1 MKFSFS
7 SFPTNYQQIS
17 IPLIILFISLFAF
30 VFDTSLSEFFVYQRS
45 LVTQGEVWRAF
56 SGHFFHTNGFHFLLN
71 AAAVV
76 MLWALHG
83 HFYTIKNYLI
93 VFIVSAIV
101 CSIGIHW
108 FSPDIGQYVGLS
120 GVLHGL
126 FIWGAIEDIKAK
138 ERTGYLL
145 LLGVIL
151 KIAHEQYYGASVDVA
166 DLIGAH
172 VAINAHLWGAI
183 GGVIAVII
191 LIIIKSPT
199 QKGSLDNE

>member
-7 SFPTNYQQIS
+7 SFPMTPQQLS
-17 IPLIILFISLFAF
+17 VPLIVLLISLIAF
-30 VFDTSLSEFFVYQRS
+30 VFDSSLSELLIYQRT
-45 LVTQGEVWRAF
+45 LVTQGEVWRVF
-56 SGHFFHTNGFHFLLN
+56 SSHFFHTNGFHFLLN

-83 HFYTIKNYLI
+83 QFYTIKSYLI
-93 VFIVSAIV
+93 VFMMSAITT
-101 CSIGIHW
+101 SIGIHW
-108 FSPDIGQYVGLS
+108 FSPDIEQYVGLS
-120 GVLHGL
+120 GVLHGI

-151 KIAHEQYYGASVDVA
+151 KIAHEQYYGASEDVA
-166 DLIGAH
+166 VLIGAK

-183 GGVIAVII
+183 GGVIAVI
-191 LIIIKSPT
+191 LLFIIKST
-199 QKGSLDNE
+199 VSKDSFDSK

>member
-7 SFPTNYQQIS
+7 SFPTNSQQIS
-17 IPLIILFISLFAF
+17 MPLIVLFISLISF
-30 VFDTSLSEFFVYQRS
+30 VFDASLSEFFVYQRS
-45 LVTQGEVWRAF
+45 LVTQGEVWRIF

-83 HFYTIKNYLI
+83 HFYTIKNYLV
-93 VFIVSAIV
+93 VFIVSTII
-101 CSIGIHW
+101 CSVGIHW
-108 FSPDIGQYVGLS
+108 FSPDIKQYVGLS

-151 KIAHEQYYGASVDVA
+151 KIAHEQYYGASEDVA
-166 DLIGAH
+166 SLIGAN

-183 GGVIAVII
+183 GGALAVGFIM
-191 LIIIKSPT
+191 IIKPSIR
-199 QKGSLDNE
+199 KSSSN

>member
-1 MKFSFS
+1 MKFSLAS
-7 SFPTNYQQIS
+7 LPTTPQQIS
-17 IPLIILFISLFAF
+17 VPLLVLFISLISFL
-30 VFDTSLSEFFVYQRS
+30 FDSSLSELLVYQRS
-45 LVTQGEVWRAF
+45 LVTQGEIWRVF

-83 HFYTIKNYLI
+83 HFYTIKSYLI
-93 VFIVSAIV
+93 VFMVSAII

-108 FSPDIGQYVGLS
+108 FSLDIEQYVGLS
-120 GVLHGL
+120 GVLHGI

-151 KIAHEQYYGASVDVA
+151 KIAHEQYNGASEDVS
-166 DLIGAH
+166 DLIGAN

-183 GGVIAVII
+183 GGVIAVIL

-199 QKGSLDNE
+199 NQNTLESK

>member
-1 MKFSFS
+1 MRFSFS
-7 SFPTNYQQIS
+7 SFPTTPQQVS
-17 IPLIILFISLFAF
+17 VPLLVLCISLLAYI
-30 VFDTSLSEFFVYQRS
+30 FDARLSEFFVYQRS
-45 LVTQGEVWRAF
+45 LVTQGEVWRFF
-56 SGHFFHTNGFHFLLN
+56 SSHFFHTNGFHFLLN

-83 HFYTIKNYLI
+83 QFYTIKSYLV
-93 VFIVSAIV
+93 VFLISAIV

-108 FSPDIGQYVGLS
+108 FSPNIGQYVGLS

-151 KIAHEQYYGASVDVA
+151 KITHEQYYGASKDVA
-166 DLIGAH
+166 DLIGAN

-183 GGVIAVII
+183 GGVLAVFF
-191 LIIIKSPT
+191 LMIIKSKT
-199 QKGSLDNE
+199 KK

>member
-1 MKFSFS
+1 MKFSFAS
-7 SFPTNYQQIS
+7 LPTTPQQIS
-17 IPLIILFISLFAF
+17 VPIIILFISLISFI
-30 VFDTSLSEFFVYQRS
+30 FDNSLSELLVYQRS
-45 LVTQGEVWRAF
+45 LVSEGEIWRAF

-76 MLWALHG
+76 LLWALHG
-83 HFYTIKNYLI
+83 HFYTIKNYLT

-108 FSPDIGQYVGLS
+108 FSPDIDQYVGLS
-120 GVLHGL
+120 GVLHGI

-151 KIAHEQYYGASVDVA
+151 KIAHEQYYGASEDVS
-166 DLIGAH
+166 DLIGAN
-172 VAINAHLWGAI
+172 VAIDAHLWGAI
-183 GGVIAVII
+183 GGVIAVMI
-191 LIIIKSPT
+191 LIINSSIKKNT
-199 QKGSLDNE
+199 LDNE

>member
-1 MKFSFS
+1 MKFSFAS
-7 SFPTNYQQIS
+7 LPTTPQQIS
-17 IPLIILFISLFAF
+17 VPIIILFISLISFI
-30 VFDTSLSEFFVYQRS
+30 FDNSLSELLVYQRS
-45 LVTQGEVWRAF
+45 LVSEGEIWRAF

-76 MLWALHG
+76 LLWALHG
-83 HFYTIKNYLI
+83 HFYTIKSYLT

-108 FSPDIGQYVGLS
+108 FSPDIDQYVGLS
-120 GVLHGL
+120 GVLHGI

-151 KIAHEQYYGASVDVA
+151 KIAHEQYYGASEDVS
-166 DLIGAH
+166 DLIGAN

-183 GGVIAVII
+183 GGVIAVMI
-191 LIIIKSPT
+191 LIIIKSSIKKNT
-199 QKGSLDNE
+199 LNNE

>member
-7 SFPTNYQQIS
+7 SLPTTPQQAS
-17 IPLIILFISLFAF
+17 VPLAILFISLVSFL
-30 VFDTSLSEFFVYQRS
+30 FDNSLSEFMVYQRS
-45 LVTQGEVWRAF
+45 LVIEGEIWRAF

-83 HFYTIKNYLI
+83 HFYTIKSYLFI
-93 VFIVSAIV
+93 FIVSAVV

-108 FSPDIGQYVGLS
+108 FSPDIDQYVGLS
-120 GVLHGL
+120 GVLHGI
-126 FIWGAIEDIKAK
+126 FIWGAVEDIKAK

-151 KIAHEQYYGASVDVA
+151 KIAHEQYYGASEDVV

>member
-7 SFPTNYQQIS
+7 SFPFKTQQVIA
-17 IPLIILFISLFAF
+17 PLTVVIISLIAF
-30 VFDTSLSEFFVYQRS
+30 ILDSSLSESLVYQRS
-45 LVTQGEVWRAF
+45 LVNQGELWRVF

-71 AAAVV
+71 GAAVI

-83 HFYTIKNYLI
+83 HFYTIKTYSF
-93 VFIVSAIV
+93 VFVVSAIICAV
-101 CSIGIHW
+101 GIHW
-108 FSPDIGQYVGLS
+108 FSLDIDQYVGLS

-145 LLGVIL
+145 LFGILL
-151 KIAHEQYYGASVDVA
+151 KIAHEQFYGASEDVA
-166 DLIGAH
+166 ALIGAN

-183 GGVIAVII
+183 GGIVAI
-191 LIIIKSPT
+191 LMLKIRVTGPQSNRI
-199 QKGSLDNE
+199 N

>member
-1 MKFSFS
+1 MKFSFAS
-7 SFPTNYQQIS
+7 LPTTPQQIS
-17 IPLIILFISLFAF
+17 VPLIVLFISLISFL
-30 VFDTSLSEFFVYQRS
+30 FDNSLSELLVYQRS
-45 LVTQGEVWRAF
+45 LVTQGEIWRVF

-83 HFYTIKNYLI
+83 HFYTIKSYLI
-93 VFIVSAIV
+93 VFMVSAII

-108 FSPDIGQYVGLS
+108 FSPDIEQYVGLS
-120 GVLHGL
+120 GVLHGI

-145 LLGVIL
+145 LVGVIL
-151 KIAHEQYYGASVDVA
+151 KIAHEQYYGASEDVA
-166 DLIGAH
+166 SLIGAS

-183 GGVIAVII
+183 GGVIAVMI
-191 LIIIKSPT
+191 LFMIKSFT
-199 QKGSLDNE
+199 KKNTLDNK